1 MTLTTQTLDPGDTAG
16 GPHGVGRG
24 TTTRAWHSASR
35 LAAPDRDGDSLAS
48 LLAHRRFGGH
58 ASRADKRAPRH
69 APGHLDS
76 AAPRQSMFQAGPIA
90 EPVHPYI
97 FASVTKALRCCSA
110 SSPPRLSPTSPATV
124 QVIDPARRV
133 ETSARWRQAGRGS
146 GTAILAQAR
155 SSASTFRP
163 EISLMTRDRE
173 WCTSVTPSR

>member
-1 MTLTTQTLDPGDTAG
+1 MAWAA
-16 GPHGVGRG
+16 VRRRGRG
-24 TTTRAWHSASR
+24 IRLRAWLRQIEMVTRWHR
-35 LAAPDRDGDSLAS
+35 CLHIDDLAATLHGLTSG
-48 LLAHRRFGGH
+48 HRVTRLV
-58 ASRADKRAPRH
+58 
-69 APGHLDS
+69 HLDS